1 MRRPLSGR
9 LMVALCAALLCAGAL
24 AEDLVEVPHPILDEY
39 KPDVRAMLAG
49 ALGRFELMA
58 MQTEGPELGVA
69 YGRLGVHY
77 YAHAEQ
83 DAARACFIN
92 AAQLDPNNH
101 RWPYYLAVHYA
112 ETGAFEQ
119 AAEQFRR
126 VLALEPD
133 DAPALVR
140 LGQALV
146 ELGRVDE
153 AAPYFERALRQR
165 PRSAAALAGLARV
178 AEEAGDYELAVERY
192 EAALEAQPEAS
203 QLHYRLGQAYRRL
216 GNVDKAREHLEQ
228 RGPRIPSIDDPLL
241 MFMNAHI
248 KPAAF
253 YVLMGNQSVASGDAE
268 RAWRLYDLAYAIDPT
283 ATGAMTGMARLSLLS
298 GNKAEAERY
307 VEAALKMAPGAPIA
321 LQLRGLLAELDGNA
335 DAAVDYFQ
343 QSLERYDD
351 PQTRIFLANTL
362 MQQQRYA
369 EAAAHYDAVAAQE
382 GAGAEVRY
390 RAALAHIAAGDCAAA
405 EPLLLAAYE
414 AQPGEPLIV
423 QALARIYATCIEANQ
438 QQLDAALRYAEALYG
453 GYPGLE
459 TSETLAMTMA
469 AHERYQDAVDF
480 QAQAIFEALKAGTI
494 DSQPH
499 LQENMERYKAGQRA
513 SEPWPA
519 GHAVFSTRRA
529 QSGESE

>member
-1 MRRPLSGR
+1 MKQSL
-9 LMVALCAALLCAGAL
+9 LLAACAALLWAGAAL
-24 AEDLVEVPHPILDEY
+24 AELVDVPHPILDEY

-58 MQTEGPELGVA
+58 MQAEGPALGVA

-92 AAQLDPNNH
+92 AAQLDTGNH
-101 RWPYYLAVHYA
+101 RWPYYLAVHYT
-112 ETGAFEQ
+112 ETGAFED
-119 AAEQFRR
+119 AVEQFRR
-126 VLALEPD
+126 VLEIEPG

-146 ELGRVDE
+146 ELGRVQE
-153 AAPYFERALRQR
+153 AAPYFEQALAKR
-165 PRSAAALAGLARV
+165 PASAAALAGLARV
-178 AEEAGDYELAVERY
+178 AEEANNFERAVEHY
-192 EAALEAQPEAS
+192 EAALEAQPEAT

-216 GNVDKAREHLEQ
+216 GHVDKAREHLEQ
-228 RGPRIPSIDDPLL
+228 RGPRIPSIEDPLL

-253 YVLMGNQSVASGDAE
+253 YVLMGNQSVAAGDAE
-268 RAWRLYDLAYAIDPT
+268 RAWRLYDLAYAIDPS

-321 LQLRGLLAELDGNA
+321 LQLRGLLAELDGDA
-335 DAAVDYFQ
+335 EAAVGYFQ
-343 QSLERYDD
+343 QSLETYDD
-351 PQTRIFLANTL
+351 PQTRVFLANTL
-362 MQQQRYA
+362 MQQRRYA
-369 EAAAHYDAVAAQE
+369 EAAEHYGVVAAQE
-382 GAGAEVRY
+382 TAGAEVRY
-390 RAALAHIAAGDCAAA
+390 RAGLAHIAAGDCEAA
-405 EPLLLAAYE
+405 EPLLLSAYE
-414 AQPGEPLIV
+414 AQPAEPLVV
-423 QALARIYATCIEANQ
+423 QALARIYATCIEATE

-469 AHERYQDAVDF
+469 AHERYDDAVDF
-480 QAQAIFEALKAGTI
+480 QAQAIFEALKTGKM

-499 LQENMERYKAGQRA
+499 LQENMERYKSGQRA
-513 SEPWPA
+513 SAPWPA
-519 GHAVFSTRRA
+519 GHAVFSTSRSVNGGG
-529 QSGESE
+529 Q